1 MSLIIT
7 VRSRRLSLSVIR
19 ATSTA
24 GAPDFIFVCSHQT
37 RKSPSK
43 LRSNTLPN
51 FDLIETYF
59 ILCPTSTLDMSAICA
74 RNMFL
79 IDVKQATAASAGE
92 EGTVDFG
99 ASRLSLVPALDSYED
114 AMWSDIKSVSAKIS
128 QTTV

>member
-1 MSLIIT
+1 
-7 VRSRRLSLSVIR
+7 
-19 ATSTA
+19 
-24 GAPDFIFVCSHQT
+24 
-37 RKSPSK
+37 
-43 LRSNTLPN
+43 
-51 FDLIETYF
+51 
-59 ILCPTSTLDMSAICA
+59 MSAICA